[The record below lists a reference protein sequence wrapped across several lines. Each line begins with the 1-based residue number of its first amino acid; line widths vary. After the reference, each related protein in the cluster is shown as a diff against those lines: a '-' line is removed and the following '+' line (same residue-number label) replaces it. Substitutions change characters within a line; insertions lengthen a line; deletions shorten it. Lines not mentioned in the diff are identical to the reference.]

1 MWTENSTIHRIY
13 VDVDSHNEGMDWVV
27 LASAIPPES
36 VQFLFFRGED
46 VEKGRQDYRLRS
58 QDHPPKYQGFA

>member
-1 MWTENSTIHRIY
+1 
-13 VDVDSHNEGMDWVV
+13 MDWVV

-36 VQFLFFRGED
+36 VQFLLLRGED

-58 QDHPPKYQGFA
+58 QDHPPKYQRFAKE